1 MEALRIAADRSLFLR
16 EFLSAPA
23 KVGSLTP
30 SSAYLARKIFQTVDW
45 AHTGSIVELG
55 AGTGVFTAYIARHK
69 RADCKAVIVEQDPV
83 MRAALT
89 ERFPE
94 MSFGGRAEN
103 LPFILKKYGIGKAD
117 CIVSGLPFA
126 VIKRQLRVRILAAVR
141 AALHEGGSF
150 IAFQYTPQMYFA
162 FRRHFARVDA
172 DYELR
177 NFPPA
182 LVYQYRR

>member
-30 SSAYLARKIFQTVDW
+30 SSAYLARKIFRTVDW
-45 AHTGSIVELG
+45 AHTGSI
-55 AGTGVFTAYIARHK
+55 I
-69 RADCKAVIVEQDPV
+69 EQDPL

-89 ERFPE
+89 ERFPD
-94 MSFGGRAEN
+94 MAFGGRAEN
-103 LPFILKKYGIGKAD
+103 LPFILKKYGIGRVD

-126 VIKRQLRVRILAAVR
+126 VIERHLRVRILAAVR
-141 AALHEGGSF
+141 AALKEGGGF

-162 FRRHFARVDA
+162 LRRHFARVDTA
-172 DYELR
+172 FELR

-182 LVYQYRR
+182 LVYRYRR